1 MANNV
6 DNDYKKE
13 LKKLMR
19 TLFEFDYA
27 DLDFGIY
34 RIMNKK
40 HSEIERF
47 IEKDLIDAVNVELAQ
62 YSEFNQQ
69 TLKKEVEVIQAEIK
83 EKLGNDALD
92 ANEKIKP
99 VIITTPFAK
108 QIADRYQAACEK
120 LKEAELSNQ
129 HEAEIFTHIYQFFSR
144 YYKDGDFIS
153 LRRYSQK
160 EKYAIP
166 YNGEEVLLH
175 WANKDQ
181 YYIKTGENF
190 KNYSFKIGE
199 YTVGFLIK
207 EAEGTV
213 NNNKNENRFFVLAA
227 LDDNIVYDDSN
238 KTLTVFFEYRGLSKD
253 EEKAYATKNV
263 QDAILTK
270 IKTEILS
277 QIKNSGLK
285 AALDKVV
292 NNETKRT
299 MLEKHLGTY
308 TKKNT
313 TDYFIHKD
321 LKGFLMQ
328 ELDFYIKNE
337 VFHLDDLGTENEL
350 GVEQYV
356 IRAKVIKK
364 ISLRIIDFLA
374 QIENF
379 QKMLFEK
386 KKFVIST
393 DYCITLDYIDEKYYP
408 EMLKNE
414 KQIEEW
420 KRLYSFDID
429 AEVNK
434 LKRSLV
440 GTAKDAAERK
450 MELLKQNQTL
460 VIDTKFYNL
469 DYKNQVLSEIDN
481 IDEKTTGI
489 LINSEN
495 FQALNLLLNKYKE
508 NIKCCY
514 IDPPYNTNATEI
526 LYKNEYKNSSWL
538 SLLADRLICA
548 KQLLAKS
555 GIICVTIDDY
565 EFSNLNL
572 IMQRIFLQN
581 NYLAT
586 TVIRNNPSGRS
597 TVKGFSVN
605 HEYGLYYSA
614 DNAHAE
620 LGRLPHS
627 ETQTSRYDQ
636 TDKNGKRY
644 EWENLRRNG
653 PESNRVDRPKQ
664 FYPILFN
671 KKENTIKLPEM
682 SFDPKT
688 KLWIIKEEIDETMW
702 SKIWP
707 LHPDG
712 TEKVWRYST
721 ENIENEPERFKVE
734 YKNERYEV
742 YRKKYLN
749 VEGIL
754 PRTWWDNANYSAR
767 DTGTRN
773 IVELFSEK
781 DAFDFAKSVYAVR
794 DSLTISN
801 LNYGETCIDFFAGSG
816 TTGHAVLKLN
826 KEDGGERKFILVE
839 MGEYFETV
847 TKPRILKVIYSDNW
861 KDGKPQDNN
870 GSIKQIIKYQ
880 TLEQYEDT
888 LNNIDFADSGS
899 VQRTLMDMEG
909 YFLRYMLDFETRDSS
924 PCRFNVTKLNKP
936 FSYTLKIARGN
947 ELKEEIVDLVET
959 FNYLLGIHV
968 KQIKTYDNKGAYYK
982 VVVGKKDEEEIVIVW
997 RDAEDLD
1004 LEADKKFIEEQILS
1018 KLKPSKTYINADFH
1032 VERALPIEPE
1042 FRKLMGV

>member
-1 MANNV
+1 MADNV
-6 DNDYKKE
+6 DNDYKTE

-40 HSEIERF
+40 RSEIERF
-47 IEKDLIDAVNVELAQ
+47 IEKDLIDAVNVELGQ

-69 TLKKEVEVIQAEIK
+69 TLKKEIEVIQAEIK

-108 QIADRYQAACEK
+108 EIAGRYQVACEK

-190 KNYSFKIGE
+190 NNYSFNIGE
-199 YTVGFLIK
+199 YTVEFLIK
-207 EAEGTV
+207 EAEGSL
-213 NNNKNENRFFVLAA
+213 NNNKNENRFFVLAS
-227 LDDNIVYDDSN
+227 LDENIVYDDSI

-253 EEKAYATKNV
+253 EEKAYGTKNV

-299 MLEKHLGTY
+299 ILEKHLGTY

-321 LKGFLMQ
+321 LKGFLTQ

-350 GVEQYV
+350 SVEQYV
-356 IRAKVIKK
+356 IRAKVMKK

-386 KKFVIST
+386 KKFVVST
-393 DYCITLDYIDEKYYP
+393 NYCMTLDKVPEELYP
-408 EMLKNE
+408 EILKNNA
-414 KQIEEW
+414 QINEW
-420 KRLYSFDID
+420 KNLNFIQPDKQLTLSSYGNNEINEAYLQSYPY
-429 AEVNK
+429 
-434 LKRSLV
+434 LV
-440 GTAKDAAERK
+440 
-450 MELLKQNQTL
+450 L
-460 VIDTKFYNL
+460 DTKFFGQDFKDKL
-469 DYKNQVLSEIDN
+469 LAAFDD
-481 IDEKTTGI
+481 IDEATDGLMLDSENWQALGI
-489 LINSEN
+489 LKTKYEN
-495 FQALNLLLNKYKE
+495 K
-508 NIKCCY
+508 IKCFY
-514 IDPPYNTNATEI
+514 IDPPYNTGTDGFNYKDSYQHSSWMTLLNDRLFLASNLLSENGLISISIDDVEVSHLRLILNNVFNPENFLQHVIWKKRGGAPNDRIIGAIHEYVLMYAKNMSSLEIYPKGRNEKQLGRYKNPDNHPKGPWASDNLMANVKGGRYVKSLYFPIVNPNTGEEHYPSSGGNWRYNEKKIQQLLDNNEIYFGEDGKGRPKLKRFLCDVKDGVPYSSIWDTLPHNTSASKELEKIFGSINVFDTPKPPELLKEI
-526 LYKNEYKNSSWL
+526 LKL
-538 SLLADRLICA
+538 T
-548 KQLLAKS
+548 
-555 GIICVTIDDY
+555 TI
-565 EFSNLNL
+565 
-572 IMQRIFLQN
+572 N
-581 NYLAT
+581 NDVVL
-586 TVIRNNPSGRS
+586 
-597 TVKGFSVN
+597 
-605 HEYGLYYSA
+605 
-614 DNAHAE
+614 
-620 LGRLPHS
+620 
-627 ETQTSRYDQ
+627 
-636 TDKNGKRY
+636 
-644 EWENLRRNG
+644 
-653 PESNRVDRPKQ
+653 
-664 FYPILFN
+664 
-671 KKENTIKLPEM
+671 
-682 SFDPKT
+682 
-688 KLWIIKEEIDETMW
+688 
-702 SKIWP
+702 
-707 LHPDG
+707 
-712 TEKVWRYST
+712 
-721 ENIENEPERFKVE
+721 
-734 YKNERYEV
+734 
-742 YRKKYLN
+742 
-749 VEGIL
+749 
-754 PRTWWDNANYSAR
+754 
-767 DTGTRN
+767 
-773 IVELFSEK
+773 
-781 DAFDFAKSVYAVR
+781 
-794 DSLTISN
+794 
-801 LNYGETCIDFFAGSG
+801 DFFAGSG
-816 TTGHAVLKLN
+816 TTGHAVLNLN
-826 KEDGGERKFILVE
+826 KENSGNRKYILVE
-839 MGEYFETV
+839 MGEYFDTIM
-847 TKPRILKVIYSDNW
+847 KRRIQKMMFSDNW
-861 KDGKPQDNN
+861 KDGNPQSND
-870 GSIKQIIKYQ
+870 GISHIFKYQ

-888 LNNIDFADSGS
+888 LNNIDFTDSGS

-909 YFLRYMLDFETRDSS
+909 YFLRYLLDFETRDSS

-947 ELKEEIVDLVET
+947 ELREEIVDLVET

-968 KQIKTYDNKGAYYK
+968 KQIKTYDNKGTYYK
-982 VVVGKKDEEEIVIVW
+982 VVVGKKDEEEIVTVW
-997 RDAEDLD
+997 RDTANLD

-1042 FRKLMGV
+1042 FMKLMGV